1 MRSLRSLCALA
12 LWVAVGCSAPVFT
25 SAEGR
30 FSVRMPGAPEY
41 RLVTVDS
48 ADPMPLHKWTV
59 QRGTTTF
66 MVAYADIPVEGR
78 EASEILA
85 GARES
90 VLSKPERKLL
100 SERSV
105 SLGGSPGIEVEI
117 GAPDSFR
124 MKIRVFLVGA
134 RLYQIIVAIRSR
146 DRFRASEMDFLESF
160 QVL

>member
-1 MRSLRSLCALA
+1 MRRLRSLCALA
-12 LWVAVGCSAPVFT
+12 LWVVVGCSAPVFT
-25 SAEGR
+25 SEEGR

-41 RLVTVDS
+41 RMVTVDS

-105 SLGGSPGIEVEI
+105 SLGGSPGTELEI
-117 GAPDSFR
+117 GGPNGISMR
-124 MKIRVFLVGA
+124 MRIFLVGA
-134 RLYQIIVAIRSR
+134 RLYQILVAGR
-146 DRFRASEMDFLESF
+146 DQDGFQADETDFLASF
-160 QVL
+160 KVL